1 MYFSEMIWEM
11 WPYFKIL
18 KLEVSINLSNYV
30 VIFRVGAE
38 MDMIFVYEVL

>member
-11 WPYFKIL
+11 WPYF

-30 VIFRVGAE
+30 VIFRVDAE
-38 MDMIFVYEVL
+38 MDIIFVYEVL